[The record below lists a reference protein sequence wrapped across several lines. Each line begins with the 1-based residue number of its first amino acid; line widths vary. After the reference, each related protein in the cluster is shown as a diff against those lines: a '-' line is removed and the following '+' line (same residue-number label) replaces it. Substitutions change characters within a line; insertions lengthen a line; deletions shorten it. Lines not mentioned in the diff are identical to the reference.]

1 MKRFSSVALALT
13 LLVLSGCGG
22 ETVPP
27 GPEESDA
34 PPAENTEVLPPE
46 VSPLSAEESLLQEM
60 TLEEKVGQLFFPRV
74 PEQNALEDVSAFH
87 LGGYILFGRD
97 TQEKTANDL
106 IQTIAAWQAAAEIP
120 LLIGVDEE
128 GGTVVRLS
136 SNSHLRSKKFP
147 GPKKLW
153 EQGVDVTAADTHEKD
168 LLLRALGF
176 NVNLAPVADVSMN
189 PGDFIYERT
198 TGGDAETA
206 RAYVSTVVKMMAQD
220 GIGSVLKHFPGYGG
234 SRDTHTGT
242 AVDSRDMDVFWSSD
256 FLPFQAGMAAGG
268 EKTAILVSHNIVTS
282 MDPNFPASLSPAVHQ
297 ILREDLG
304 YDGVIMTDDLIMKA
318 VQDCVGEGSAAVM
331 ALQAGND
338 LLITLDYRTEISEV
352 LAAVD
357 SGELSEEAVDSACLR
372 VLRWKAALG
381 LLCPVE

>member
-1 MKRFSSVALALT
+1 MKRFSWVALALT

-136 SNSHLRSKKFP
+136 SNSRLRSKKFL

-153 EQGVDVTAADTHEKD
+153 EQGMDVTAADTHEKD

-189 PGDFIYERT
+189 PSDFIYERT

-282 MDPNFPASLSPAVHQ
+282 MDPNFCLLLST
-297 ILREDLG
+297 RSSGRTWD
-304 YDGVIMTDDLIMKA
+304 MT
-318 VQDCVGEGSAAVM
+318 V
-331 ALQAGND
+331 
-338 LLITLDYRTEISEV
+338 
-352 LAAVD
+352 
-357 SGELSEEAVDSACLR
+357 
-372 VLRWKAALG
+372 
-381 LLCPVE
+381 